1 MKNVEEVYPLS
12 PMQEGML
19 YHSLRAPQEGLYVDQ
34 YAVRLRGALDAA
46 AFAEAWRRTVERHST
61 FRTAFVWEGLSKP
74 VQVVRRQ
81 VDLPW
86 DELDWRD
93 EAAPTER
100 LNALARTQRSAGL
113 ELARAPV
120 MQFTLAHI
128 GEDDA
133 LFLWSYHHLLLDG
146 WSVGTLQEVFA
157 QYQAL
162 RDGRTL
168 ALPPAPRYS
177 AYIAWLKE
185 QDHEKAEGYW
195 RSALEGWQHPTP
207 LPRSRAVPRRG
218 GPATHVLPLVLP
230 ADQTAAVQ
238 EAARTSRLTVNTLLQ
253 GALALTLGH
262 YAGVD
267 EVTYGSVTSG
277 RPPTLEGADRTL
289 GLFINTLPTR
299 IQLQR
304 DRSLA
309 EWLQAIQSDQ
319 VEARQYAYVPLYKMQ
334 RWAQC
339 PPDRQLFDVLLDVLN
354 FAGES
359 SAPADGIGLE
369 METVHLNEAARLPL
383 TLTSMP
389 GEELRIDLK
398 GRSDRLDEAA
408 LRRVSDTLGATLRAF
423 GNGLNVALG
432 SIKMEPAPSS
442 ASVSVNESQPAALR
456 DLERAHGRIARH
468 ARQTPDATALVSGTS
483 TLTYGALE
491 ERATQLA
498 GRLRA
503 TGVGPEDRVV
513 VHADEGVEACVAI
526 YAALKAE
533 AAVVPVGLDVPT
545 ARLAAIVEDAGAV
558 AMLVAPSAMGSVA
571 TVEQAVSIPV
581 VSTAAHSVSEATVSE
596 AGVSEAGAPEP
607 DEQNGPTASGA
618 TLAYVAY
625 VSRPR
630 GGPAGVMVSHR
641 SLCSSLDA
649 MTESAPLTLRD
660 RVLQAAP
667 LTSDAVLLEVLWA
680 LTSGAQVVT
689 SGQQAPAVA
698 EAILRQRVTV
708 ARLAPSVLEKVLRIQ
723 EAASATGGQH
733 ALTAVCSAEEE
744 LTTVQARALAK
755 AMPGVHLHNHYG
767 TAETAMCATA
777 TELHPEQDVVSL
789 GQPLAGTLVHVLD
802 QGGSPIAVGVPGELH
817 VGGGGVARG
826 YLGRPAET
834 AASFLPD
841 PSSRG
846 GRLFRTGDHVCR
858 MEDGS
863 LQFLGRRDRRVKL
876 GAVRVELDEV
886 EAVMRAVDGVGEAV
900 AFVEGGSERHL
911 AVVAEIDGSEP
922 KSQDLAEAAAR
933 WLPAPMRPRSYDRV
947 DQLPRDVHGRVDHAR
962 AERER
967 RTRPKAETNA
977 APNQAPQTRIE
988 QTVAGIWRSV
998 LQLDEIGL
1006 HDNFFDLGGH
1016 SLTAV
1021 AVFGKLKEELGV
1033 ELQLVHLF
1041 EHPTVSAL
1049 AKHLAAAA
1057 GPPAAGPSAA
1067 GPSTAGPSA
1076 AGPSATPNPA
1086 TGAASA
1092 SRRQGR
1098 RRLLDQR
1105 ARRGEA

>member
-238 EAARTSRLTVNTLLQ
+238 EAARASRLTVNTLLQ
-253 GALALTLGH
+253 GALALTLAH

-277 RPPTLEGADRTL
+277 RPPTLEGSDRTL

-304 DRSLA
+304 DHSLA

-432 SIKMEPAPSS
+432 SITMEPAPS
-442 ASVSVNESQPAALR
+442 AVHVPVNEIRPTEI
-456 DLERAHGRIARH
+456 ERAHVRIARH

-491 ERATQLA
+491 EQATQLA
-498 GRLRA
+498 GQLRA
-503 TGVGPEDRVV
+503 SGVGLEDRVV
-513 VHADEGVEACVAI
+513 VHADEGVEACVAV

-545 ARLAAIVEDAGAV
+545 ARLAAIVEDAGAAV
-558 AMLVAPSAMGSVA
+558 MLVAPSAMESVA
-571 TVEQAVSIPV
+571 SVEQAVPIPI
-581 VSTAAHSVSEATVSE
+581 VSTAAHSASEAAVPKSE
-596 AGVSEAGAPEP
+596 K
-607 DEQNGPTASGA
+607 QHGPTASGD

-630 GGPAGVMVSHR
+630 GGPAGVMVTHR
-641 SLCSSLDA
+641 CLCSSLDA
-649 MTESAPLTLRD
+649 MTESAPLTLGD

-667 LTSDAVLLEVLWA
+667 LTSDAYLLEVLWA
-680 LTSGAQVVT
+680 LTSGAQVVA
-689 SGQQAPAVA
+689 SGQRAPAVA
-698 EAILRQRVTV
+698 EAILRQRATV
-708 ARLAPSVLEKVLRIQ
+708 ARLAPSVLDKVLRIQ

-733 ALTAVCSAEEE
+733 ALTAVWSAEEE
-744 LTTVQARALAK
+744 LTTVQARSLAK
-755 AMPGVHLHNHYG
+755 AMPGVRLHNHYG
-767 TAETAMCATA
+767 TAETAMCATG

-789 GQPLAGTLVHVLD
+789 GQPLAGALAHVLNHS
-802 QGGSPIAVGVPGELH
+802 GSPVAVGVPGELH
-817 VGGGGVARG
+817 VGGEGVARG

-841 PSSRG
+841 PSRRG
-846 GRLFRTGDHVCR
+846 GRMFRTGDRVCR
-858 MEDGS
+858 MEDES

-900 AFVEGGSERHL
+900 AFVEGKGERHV
-911 AVVAEIDGSEP
+911 AVVVETDGPEP

>member
-100 LNALARTQRSAGL
+100 LKELARTQRSTGL

-146 WSVGTLQEVFA
+146 WSVGALQEVFA

-238 EAARTSRLTVNTLLQ
+238 EAARASRLTVNTLLQ
-253 GALALTLGH
+253 GALALTLAH

-277 RPPTLEGADRTL
+277 RPPTLEGSDRTL

-432 SIKMEPAPSS
+432 SITMEPTPS
-442 ASVSVNESQPAALR
+442 AVHMPVNEIRPVEI
-456 DLERAHGRIARH
+456 ERAHERIARH
-468 ARQTPDATALVSGTS
+468 ARQTPDATAIVSGTS

-491 ERATQLA
+491 EQATQLA
-498 GRLRA
+498 GQLRA
-503 TGVGPEDRVV
+503 SGVGAEDRVV
-513 VHADEGVEACVAI
+513 VHADEGVEACVAV

-533 AAVVPVGLDVPT
+533 AAVVPIGLDVPV
-545 ARLAAIVEDAGAV
+545 ARLAAIVEDAGAAV
-558 AMLVAPSAMGSVA
+558 MLVAPSAMGSVA
-571 TVEQAVSIPV
+571 SVEQAVPIPI
-581 VSTAAHSVSEATVSE
+581 VSTAAHSASEAAGPKSE
-596 AGVSEAGAPEP
+596 K
-607 DEQNGPTASGA
+607 QHGPTASGD

-630 GGPAGVMVSHR
+630 GGPAGVMVTHR
-641 SLCSSLDA
+641 SLCTSLDA
-649 MTESAPLTLRD
+649 MTESAPLTSRD

-667 LTSDAVLLEVLWA
+667 LTSDAYLLEVLWA
-680 LTSGAQVVT
+680 LTSGAQVVA
-689 SGQQAPAVA
+689 SGQRAPAVA
-698 EAILRQRVTV
+698 EAILRQRATV
-708 ARLAPSVLEKVLRIQ
+708 ARLAPSVLDKVLRIQ

-744 LTTVQARALAK
+744 LTTVQARSLAK
-755 AMPGVHLHNHYG
+755 AMPGVRLHNHFG
-767 TAETAMCATA
+767 TAETAMCATG

-789 GQPLAGTLVHVLD
+789 GQPLAGALTHVLNHS
-802 QGGSPIAVGVPGELH
+802 GSPVAVGVPGELH
-817 VGGGGVARG
+817 VGGEGVARG

-841 PSSRG
+841 PSRRG
-846 GRLFRTGDHVCR
+846 GRMFRTGDRVCR
-858 MEDGS
+858 MEDES

-900 AFVEGGSERHL
+900 AFVEGKGERHL
-911 AVVAEIDGSEP
+911 AVVVETDGPEP
-922 KSQDLAEAAAR
+922 KSQDLADAAAR
-933 WLPAPMRPRSYDRV
+933 WLTAPMRPRSYDRV
-947 DQLPRDVHGRVDHAR
+947 DQLPRDAHGRVDHAR

-967 RTRPKAETNA
+967 KTRPKAETNA

-1067 GPSTAGPSA
+1067 GPS
-1076 AGPSATPNPA
+1076 ATPNPA

>member
-1 MKNVEEVYPLS
+1 
-12 PMQEGML
+12 
-19 YHSLRAPQEGLYVDQ
+19 
-34 YAVRLRGALDAA
+34 
-46 AFAEAWRRTVERHST
+46 
-61 FRTAFVWEGLSKP
+61 
-74 VQVVRRQ
+74 
-81 VDLPW
+81 
-86 DELDWRD
+86 
-93 EAAPTER
+93 
-100 LNALARTQRSAGL
+100 
-113 ELARAPV
+113 
-120 MQFTLAHI
+120 
-128 GEDDA
+128 
-133 LFLWSYHHLLLDG
+133 
-146 WSVGTLQEVFA
+146 
-157 QYQAL
+157 
-162 RDGRTL
+162 
-168 ALPPAPRYS
+168 
-177 AYIAWLKE
+177 
-185 QDHEKAEGYW
+185 
-195 RSALEGWQHPTP
+195 
-207 LPRSRAVPRRG
+207 
-218 GPATHVLPLVLP
+218 
-230 ADQTAAVQ
+230 
-238 EAARTSRLTVNTLLQ
+238 
-253 GALALTLGH
+253 
-262 YAGVD
+262 
-267 EVTYGSVTSG
+267 
-277 RPPTLEGADRTL
+277 
-289 GLFINTLPTR
+289 
-299 IQLQR
+299 
-304 DRSLA
+304 
-309 EWLQAIQSDQ
+309 
-319 VEARQYAYVPLYKMQ
+319 
-334 RWAQC
+334 
-339 PPDRQLFDVLLDVLN
+339 
-354 FAGES
+354 GES

-432 SIKMEPAPSS
+432 SITMEPTPS
-442 ASVSVNESQPAALR
+442 AVHMPVNEIRPVEI
-456 DLERAHGRIARH
+456 ERAHERIARH
-468 ARQTPDATALVSGTS
+468 ARQTPDATAIVSGTS

-498 GRLRA
+498 SQLRA

-513 VHADEGVEACVAI
+513 VHADEGVEACVAV

-533 AAVVPVGLDVPT
+533 AAVVPVGLDVPV
-545 ARLAAIVEDAGAV
+545 ARLAAIVEDAGAAV
-558 AMLVAPSAMGSVA
+558 MLVAPSAMGSVA
-571 TVEQAVSIPV
+571 SVEQAVPIPI
-581 VSTAAHSVSEATVSE
+581 VSTAAHSASEAAVPKSE
-596 AGVSEAGAPEP
+596 K
-607 DEQNGPTASGA
+607 QHGPTASGD

-630 GGPAGVMVSHR
+630 GGPAGVMVTHR
-641 SLCSSLDA
+641 SLCTSLDA
-649 MTESAPLTLRD
+649 MTESAPLTSRD

-667 LTSDAVLLEVLWA
+667 LTSDAYLLEVLWA
-680 LTSGAQVVT
+680 LTSGAQVVA
-689 SGQQAPAVA
+689 SGQRAPAVA
-698 EAILRQRVTV
+698 EAILRQRATV
-708 ARLAPSVLEKVLRIQ
+708 ARVAPSMLEKVLRIQ

-744 LTTVQARALAK
+744 LTTVQARSLAK
-755 AMPGVHLHNHYG
+755 AMPGVRLHNHYG
-767 TAETAMCATA
+767 TAETAMCATG

-789 GQPLAGTLVHVLD
+789 GQPLAGALTHVLNHS
-802 QGGSPIAVGVPGELH
+802 GLPVAVGVPGELH
-817 VGGGGVARG
+817 VGGEGVARG

-841 PSSRG
+841 LSRRG
-846 GRLFRTGDHVCR
+846 ERLFKTGDRVCR

-900 AFVEGGSERHL
+900 AFVEGKGERHL
-911 AVVAEIDGSEP
+911 AVVVETDGPEP
-922 KSQDLAEAAAR
+922 KSQDLADAAAR

-947 DQLPRDVHGRVDHAR
+947 DQLPRDAHGRVDHAR

-967 RTRPKAETNA
+967 KTRPKAETNA